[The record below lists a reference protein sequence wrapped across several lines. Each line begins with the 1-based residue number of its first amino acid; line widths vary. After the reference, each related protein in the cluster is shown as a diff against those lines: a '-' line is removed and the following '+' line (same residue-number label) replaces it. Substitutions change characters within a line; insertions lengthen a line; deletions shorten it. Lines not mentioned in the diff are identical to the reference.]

1 MTFIRSAISEF
12 LGLFIDDGS
21 LALFIV
27 LLIVAVTAGAET
39 GILSP
44 ILAAGALLLGCPLV
58 LSESLYRAARRRN

>member
-27 LLIVAVTAGAET
+27 LLIMVITAGAET

-44 ILAAGALLLGCPLV
+44 ILAAGALLLGCLLV
-58 LSESLYRAARRRN
+58 LSESLYRAARKRN

>member
-1 MTFIRSAISEF
+1 MAFIRTAISEF

-27 LLIVAVTAGAET
+27 LLIAAVTAGAET

-44 ILAAGALLLGCPLV
+44 ILAAGALLLGCLV
-58 LSESLYRAARRRN
+58 VLCESLHRAARKRN